1 MKRPFE
7 QSQFKA
13 ASYAKSPRKTKKLVT
28 AAIQKALS
36 GKHAPQLAEIAGMVH
51 SLARMVRCSVNR
63 EYLLIPWQTIV
74 LIIAALIY
82 FVSPFDAIADFIPI
96 IGFVDDV
103 AIISAL
109 FASISHD
116 VDQFLA
122 WEKGKS
128 SETETIGYTEVDPQG

>member
-1 MKRPFE
+1 MNKTFE

-13 ASYAKSPRKTKKLVT
+13 ASYARSPRKTKKLVT

-51 SLARMVRCSVNR
+51 ALARMVRCSVNR

-82 FVSPFDAIADFIPI
+82 FVSPFDAIADFIPV

-116 VDQFLA
+116 VEQFLD
-122 WEKGKS
+122 WEKAQTRAP
-128 SETETIGYTEVDPQG
+128 ETTCYTVVDPQE